1 VAALPCPNSY
11 PEIQEP
17 TGQIGN
23 TTFPS
28 SVYLGRADH
37 YQGTVTLL
45 IVLQLTLLPLW
56 SKTSLQTSASIPA
69 AVFSL
74 VVAFMLAVLS
84 YYEHQRSVRPSTL
97 LSIYLFFSVLFDAV
111 QSRSLWLRNTDA
123 PIAATFTAALAVK
136 LIITILEGQEKRAS
150 LQGQGT
156 KLSPETTISIYNR
169 TVFWWLNRLFLAGYK
184 STLRL
189 SDLYPL
195 EPEMASAKLGAAIE
209 DAWMKGK
216 REN

>member
-1 VAALPCPNSY
+1 
-11 PEIQEP
+11 
-17 TGQIGN
+17 
-23 TTFPS
+23 
-28 SVYLGRADH
+28 
-37 YQGTVTLL
+37 
-45 IVLQLTLLPLW
+45 LTLLPLW
-56 SKTSLQTSASIPA
+56 SLKTSLQTSASIPA

-136 LIITILEGQEKRAS
+136 LIITVLEGQEKLAS

-156 KLSPETTISIYNR
+156 KLSPETTSSIYNR

-195 EPEMASAKLGAAIE
+195 ESEMASAKLGAAIE